1 MCPATILV
9 VDDDYAIRDS
19 LTELLEDEGYLVAR
33 AETGQEALEFLRQNG
48 APCLILLDL
57 MMPVMDGYEFINQQ
71 RGDPSLAEIPVVVIT
86 AAVDQRARGIQARQ
100 VLPKPIRAETLM
112 NTVKHYC

>member
-33 AETGQEALEFLRQNG
+33 AENGQEALDFLRHNG
-48 APCLILLDL
+48 VPCLILLDL

-71 RGDPSLAEIPVVVIT
+71 RGDPQLAGIPVVVIT
-86 AAVDQRARGIQARQ
+86 AAADGSRGIQARQ

-112 NTVKHYC
+112 NTIKHYC